1 MARDPYQVVLA
12 DLRAKRDDIDKLIHT
27 LEAYRPA
34 AAPTSA
40 SGLNA
45 LKQTDGVGPLY
56 GLSIVDAA
64 KTVLRDRGRPLP
76 VADIVTGLRD
86 GGHVM
91 NSEDPSNTVSSVLN
105 RAFHQ
110 GSGVVR
116 VGRGI
121 WALVEPSAEPDSEPR
136 VTTQE
141 ATTRPTPPSPRQP
154 PLPSWAS
161 TTSETPRS
169 LGEELADDDIPF

>member
-1 MARDPYQVVLA
+1 MARDPYEVVLA
-12 DLRAKRDDIDKLIHT
+12 DLRAKRDDIDKLIRT

-45 LKQTDGVGPLY
+45 PKQTDGVGPLY

-76 VADIVTGLRD
+76 VSDIVTGLRD

-105 RAFHQ
+105 RAFQQ

-121 WALVEPSAEPDSEPR
+121 WALAEPSAEPGSEPGF
-136 VTTQE
+136 TTEE
-141 ATTRPTPPSPRQP
+141 APPRPSPPQP

-169 LGEELADDDIPF
+169 VADAIDDDIPF

>member
-1 MARDPYQVVLA
+1 MARDPYEVVLA
-12 DLRAKRDDIDKLIHT
+12 DLRAKRDDIDKLIRT

-34 AAPTSA
+34 AAPTSV
-40 SGLNA
+40 SGPNA

-76 VADIVTGLRD
+76 VADIVAGLRD

-105 RAFHQ
+105 RAFQQ
-110 GSGVVR
+110 GNGVVR
-116 VGRGI
+116 VGRGT
-121 WALVEPSAEPDSEPR
+121 WALAPKTVESEAAQTLIDSGWKPDAVPTDGPSFD
-136 VTTQE
+136 TE
-141 ATTRPTPPSPRQP
+141 AI
-154 PLPSWAS
+154 
-161 TTSETPRS
+161 
-169 LGEELADDDIPF
+169 DDDIPF